1 MLKDFIKDGEYSQ
14 YLELIPDEDF
24 YTKLPSKEEDIKE
37 GDNQDVM
44 LASVCI
50 KTKYD
55 ILYNLGKK
63 SDHSDITAYGS
74 LITNQYTIYIDA
86 ETGQK
91 KTITERSRFSIKFNL
106 PNKDSKNKPSQLL
119 SALSIYYFDA
129 QNNITNIK
137 PLTGSYVIK
146 GIYPGLPEN
155 ISSTYPEV
163 KLLNLVSAYQEWRTL
178 FGNQLIDEWK
188 KSPLVLLTK

>member
-55 ILYNLGKK
+55 ILYNFIKN
-63 SDHSDITAYGS
+63 
-74 LITNQYTIYIDA
+74 LIILI
-86 ETGQK
+86 
-91 KTITERSRFSIKFNL
+91 L
-106 PNKDSKNKPSQLL
+106 QLM
-119 SALSIYYFDA
+119 
-129 QNNITNIK
+129 
-137 PLTGSYVIK
+137 VH
-146 GIYPGLPEN
+146 
-155 ISSTYPEV
+155 
-163 KLLNLVSAYQEWRTL
+163 
-178 FGNQLIDEWK
+178 
-188 KSPLVLLTK
+188 